1 MRGAA
6 RLTSRAQQ
14 RPPQVGVDAEP
25 VEPHR
30 TVQQPGQQRQVLAG
44 RGDARERP
52 EVGQLGIR
60 AGFRREEQVAQ
71 RARRQ
76 RQPRLPPARVGEPA
90 RRRARL
96 TQQRLHDA
104 DVAHRGDTRQHQP
117 HVVARRHL
125 PVAAHVPGRRPA
137 QRRGQRVGERAD
149 RVHQRAQRML
159 IQPDL
164 GVAEVVVVDQHQ
176 VGARLPGQLGDHRAR
191 PGHVG
196 LDPQPARQ
204 PVGGPVVQADGDP
217 VRAQQRM
224 AGRGLLL
231 HRELGEPAVGVH
243 RVGRPQR
250 VHPGRLQPVLR
261 PRGQVPARGLL
272 QRGQQVGQRRVA
284 PRVRAEVLP
293 HAVQEVLP
301 PDVRHQLLEH
311 GRALGVGDPVEI
323 DLHGLDVRDVGR
335 DRMGGRQ
342 LVLAVGPGL
351 VQLRERGPGG
361 RPARRLGLR
370 ERARPGGERLVQPQ
384 VVPPAHRHQV
394 AEPHVRHLVQDGLAA
409 SFPGEIGDPGPENI

>member
-1 MRGAA
+1 MIQVDEAGQRGPEHGDGLLAA
-6 RLTSRAQQ
+6 GEHPPRLPFGLAGGDRGPAGRGVPLARVGHVPRQLRVDLGRPEGSAAVRARRGPADQ
-14 RPPQVGVDAEP
+14 PPQQGPAQIGVDAEP

-30 TVQQPGQQRQVLAG
+30 AVQQPGQQRQVLAG

-60 AGFRREEQVAQ
+60 AGFRREEQAAQ

-76 RQPRLPPARVGEPA
+76 GQPRLPPARVGEPA

-96 TQQRLHDA
+96 AQQRLHDA

-117 HVVARRHL
+117 HVIARRHL

-176 VGARLPGQLGDHRAR
+176 VGARLPGQLSDHRAR

-204 PVGGPVVQADGDP
+204 PVGGPVVQAD
-217 VRAQQRM
+217 
-224 AGRGLLL
+224 
-231 HRELGEPAVGVH
+231 
-243 RVGRPQR
+243 
-250 VHPGRLQPVLR
+250 
-261 PRGQVPARGLL
+261 
-272 QRGQQVGQRRVA
+272 RRSGA
-284 PRVRAEVLP
+284 SA
-293 HAVQEVLP
+293 AA
-301 PDVRHQLLEH
+301 D
-311 GRALGVGDPVEI
+311 GW
-323 DLHGLDVRDVGR
+323 
-335 DRMGGRQ
+335 
-342 LVLAVGPGL
+342 
-351 VQLRERGPGG
+351 
-361 RPARRLGLR
+361 
-370 ERARPGGERLVQPQ
+370 ARPPA
-384 VVPPAHRHQV
+384 PPRT
-394 AEPHVRHLVQDGLAA
+394 R
-409 SFPGEIGDPGPENI
+409 